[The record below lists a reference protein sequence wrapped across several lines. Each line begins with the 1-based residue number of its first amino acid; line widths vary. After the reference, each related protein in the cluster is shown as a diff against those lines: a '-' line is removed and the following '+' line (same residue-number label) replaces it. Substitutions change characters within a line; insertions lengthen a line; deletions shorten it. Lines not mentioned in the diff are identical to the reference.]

1 MASGATVWWWVVPP
15 AQQGDSSRPSS
26 AQLITTTTSG
36 ALYDALLSN
45 GTGTLNGQQVS
56 RFQGPFTSE
65 AEARAANPSGGSVG
79 QVIAAGAG
87 AGAAAAGGVGL
98 PTIPG
103 VDAGG
108 FSNPLAPLGDVAAA
122 LKAFFSAVT
131 DYKMWRSVAWIMLG
145 LILIVNGILL
155 WLRIPQR
162 AAGIAGRVAG
172 AAL

>member
-15 AQQGDSSRPSS
+15 AQQGDTSRPGS
-26 AQLITTTTSG
+26 AQLISTTTSG
-36 ALYDALLSN
+36 ALYTALLGN

-65 AEARAANPSGGSVG
+65 SEARAANPAGGSEA

-87 AGAAAAGGVGL
+87 AGLQAAGGVGL

-103 VDAGG
+103 A
-108 FSNPLAPLGDVAAA
+108 SAANPLAGLGDVAAA
-122 LKAFFSAVT
+122 LKAFYSAVT
-131 DYKMWRSVAWIMLG
+131 DGKMWRSVAWILLG
-145 LILIVNGILL
+145 ALLVFNGIVL

-162 AAGIAGRVAG
+162 GAAVAAAGAR
-172 AAL
+172 AAI